1 MATRGLTPGLPGL
14 EAWLPAPSPPRPGI
28 ASLPFPALGMSCE
41 GIVTDVRT
49 KREQVFTGVWFTAEK
64 NFQKPKKSVLTQRG
78 LVKKTNV
85 C

>member
-14 EAWLPAPSPPRPGI
+14 DAWLPGPAH
-28 ASLPFPALGMSCE
+28 AALALLLQPFPALGMSCE

-78 LVKKTNV
+78 LVKKTNAR
-85 C
+85 